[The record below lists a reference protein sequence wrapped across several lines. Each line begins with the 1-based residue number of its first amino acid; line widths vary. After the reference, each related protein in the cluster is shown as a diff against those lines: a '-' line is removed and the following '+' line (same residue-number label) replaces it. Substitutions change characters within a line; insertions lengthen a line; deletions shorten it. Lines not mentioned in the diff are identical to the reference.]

1 MALKKVELK
10 YCGTLEDKQLL
21 LTDFRK
27 AQWNW
32 YLKRAMKVIYK
43 SGHSEGT
50 VQGRLGGWRVEDV
63 VQLKVWKDRVKNRTR
78 GPN

>member
-1 MALKKVELK
+1 
-10 YCGTLEDKQLL
+10 
-21 LTDFRK
+21 
-27 AQWNW
+27 
-32 YLKRAMKVIYK
+32 MKVIYK